1 MDKIQEQKA
10 KNQLILSM
18 IIFSTIGI
26 FVKFI
31 PLPSGVIATFRGLIG
46 GIFLY
51 ILLKI
56 KNEKININLVKNNIK
71 WLLLSGFLI
80 GLNWIL
86 LFEGY
91 NNSTVSIVT
100 LFYYLCPIFLI
111 VLSIIFYKE
120 KITKKKIYCIL
131 IALIGMI
138 LVSGILKGGL
148 NNISQIKGI
157 IYGSLAGLC
166 YAFVVLLNKKL
177 YKLNSYDKTIIQLLV
192 AGSIVLPYGLLELS
206 IVNKNNIEVNIMVII
221 LLIFVGIVHTGLAY
235 SIYFNSLKDLRA
247 QTIAILSYLDPVIAI
262 FLSTVILRE
271 KLGIFEIVGAILI
284 LGSSYISEK
293 GE

>member
-46 GIFLY
+46 GTFLY

-206 IVNKNNIEVNIMVII
+206 IVNKNNIEINIMVII